1 MFKIWLQQA
10 FVRSWRELEGTD
22 DSQGAKRLESKV
34 SALI

>member
-1 MFKIWLQQA
+1 MFKIRLEQA
-10 FVRSWRELEGTD
+10 FVRSRRELEGID